1 MGTTPMGLV
10 SSMGLASAMRS
21 GLHFAAGSPGFTVS
35 TAFVV
40 STMPTPP
47 VAFTVDSMEAII
59 ADGPCFYAGRP
70 LRGA

>member
-1 MGTTPMGLV
+1 MGLV
-10 SSMGLASAMRS
+10 SPMGLASSMRS
-21 GLHFAAGSPGFTVS
+21 GLHFAAGSLGSIAS

-40 STMPTPP
+40 STMSTPP